1 MSPSSYPPLTVLTS
15 RGQLLEIARGVEYMH
30 ELNVVHKNLK
40 IVYSFL
46 HLHSG
51 HALTFV
57 QTDILVDHDGHARVA
72 GLGAALLPS
81 AMPGVDIDRFFHG
94 AAPELIEHQRLRS
107 TNAEATKASDA
118 YAFGVL
124 ALEVRPTLQY
134 LVGKFFDGRF
144 VLLDVHWES
153 PVL

>member
-1 MSPSSYPPLTVLTS
+1 
-15 RGQLLEIARGVEYMH
+15 MH

-94 AAPELIEHQRLRS
+94 AAPELIEHQRLRL